1 MSFIEYATKNNL
13 NISDKNNR
21 ANSYKAYRK
30 EYMKFYNQNRKS
42 STVRLNL
49 TLSKKQYDFFKE
61 KASQHGYKSIGKFIV
76 VSGENYHKQTFLN
89 PSKTELQKLILI
101 LRGVSN
107 NLSQIA
113 RYFHNGVISTF
124 SFQKQVLFDLVNNME
139 DIITDFIDNPK
150 SINALEKKK
159 NNNVSGGQDDY

>member
-1 MSFIEYATKNNL
+1 MSFIEYATKHNL

-30 EYMKFYNQNRKS
+30 EYMKIYNNYRKS
-42 STVRLNL
+42 STVRFNL
-49 TLSKKQYDFFKE
+49 TLSKKQYEFFKE
-61 KASQHGYKSIGKFIV
+61 KASQHGYKNIGKFIMD
-76 VSGENYHKQTFLN
+76 SAENYHKQTFLN

-107 NLSQIA
+107 NISQIA
-113 RYFHNGVISTF
+113 MFFHKGIYSTF
-124 SFQKQVLFDLVNNME
+124 SFQKQTLFDLVNRME
-139 DIITDFIDNPK
+139 DIIIDFIENPR

-159 NNNVSGGQDDY
+159 NKGGNQNDY